1 MQKVIIMKKILL
13 VVVSLIAF
21 SGFCQKKKSVKNPAT
36 TTSILA
42 KSENLT
48 AELVKN
54 NFYLF
59 INTIGTKKDTIL
71 LKTFE
76 GKNIPLDTK
85 IVTFTAKNTQ
95 LYAVSWI
102 EKTTTATKFKTEVA
116 TTTFTEVCE
125 LTSKSKVLS
134 NAQTTT
140 TIKEIHFLDTKQ
152 TVSETIEKLRKEG
165 FEVIIA
171 TDGSIILK
179 NKTQETKLQYNS
191 EAKKFT
197 SILTSKKK

>member
-1 MQKVIIMKKILL
+1 MKKMLL
-13 VVVSLIAF
+13 LLFSLIVF
-21 SGFCQKKKSVKNPAT
+21 SGFCQKKKSVEKPAK

-48 AELVKN
+48 AEMIKN
-54 NFYLF
+54 NLYLF
-59 INTIGTKKDTIL
+59 INTTGTKNDTIL

-76 GKNIPLDTK
+76 GKNVPLDTK

-102 EKTTTATKFKTEVA
+102 EKTITATKLKTEVA

-140 TIKEIHFLDTKQ
+140 TIKEIHFLDLKQ
-152 TVSETIEKLRKEG
+152 TVSETTEKLRKEG
-165 FEVIIA
+165 FELIIA
-171 TDGSIILK
+171 TDGSIVLK
-179 NKTQETKLQYNS
+179 NKTQENKLQYNQES
-191 EAKKFT
+191 KKFIPIPT
-197 SILTSKKK
+197 NKKK